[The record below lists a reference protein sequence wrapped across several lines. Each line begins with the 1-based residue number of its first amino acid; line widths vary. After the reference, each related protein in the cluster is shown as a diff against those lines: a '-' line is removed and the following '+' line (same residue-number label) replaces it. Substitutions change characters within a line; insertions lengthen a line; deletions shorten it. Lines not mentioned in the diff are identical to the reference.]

1 MTSPLLSEP
10 VRTGRVLV
18 LACGALAR
26 ELAIVSEQDGFDH
39 LDLQYLPAGLHNTP
53 RQIPVAV
60 ETRLVAAKGQYDEV
74 FVGYGDCGTG
84 GQLDA
89 VLERHGVQ
97 RLPGSHCYEFF
108 TGSTTFAELHDAEP
122 TTFYLTDFL
131 VRQFD
136 RLVWRGLGLD
146 RWPQLLGDYF
156 GNYTRLVYLSQFPT
170 PRLLAEAERAADQL
184 GLRFEHLPVGTGDV
198 GPVLLQLGRRPLHVV
213 PAAGPPVE
221 PAVTPS

>member
-1 MTSPLLSEP
+1 MTSPLRSEP
-10 VRTGRVLV
+10 GRTGRVLV

-26 ELAIVSEQDGFDH
+26 ELSIVSAQSGLDH

-53 RQIPVAV
+53 RLIPAAV
-60 ETRLVAAKGQYDEV
+60 EERLVAARDQYDEI

-84 GQLDA
+84 GLLDT

-108 TGSTTFAELHDAEP
+108 TGSAAFAELHDAEP

-170 PRLLAEAERAADQL
+170 PRLLAEAEQAADQL

-198 GPVLLQLGRRPLHVV
+198 EPVLLQLGRRPLQAV
-213 PAAGPPVE
+213 P
-221 PAVTPS
+221 T

>member
-1 MTSPLLSEP
+1 MTSQLQSEP
-10 VRTGRVLV
+10 LDTGPGGTGRVLV

-26 ELAIVSEQDGFDH
+26 ELAIVSKQAGFDH
-39 LDLQYLPAGLHNTP
+39 LDLQYLPSGLHNTP
-53 RQIPVAV
+53 QRIPAAV
-60 ETRLVAAKGQYDEV
+60 EERLIAARGHYDEI

-89 VLERHGVQ
+89 VLDRYGVQ

-108 TGSTTFAELHDAEP
+108 TGSDAFAELHDAEP

-170 PRLLAEAERAADQL
+170 PRLIAEAEEAACRL

-198 GPVLLQLGRRPLHVV
+198 EPVLVQLGRRPLYAV
-213 PAAGPPVE
+213 PTAGP
-221 PAVTPS
+221 S